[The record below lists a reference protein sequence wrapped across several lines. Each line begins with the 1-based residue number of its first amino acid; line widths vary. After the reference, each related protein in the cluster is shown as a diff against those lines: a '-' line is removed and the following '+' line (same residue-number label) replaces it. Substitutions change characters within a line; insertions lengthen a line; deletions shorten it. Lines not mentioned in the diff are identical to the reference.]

1 MANVVID
8 YRSFL
13 LYDVLSVYRWNGIDT
28 NKDRDQ
34 TSSILGNDGIIAF
47 SEKVKAA
54 LESGAFPAPSG
65 KAVDDFESKS
75 TLQQTLWGTAAGG
88 ALRRSLSDETS
99 KGYYGHEDYSEY
111 GEYGYE
117 YDGGDD
123 DIEPTA
129 SPTPSPTTTSPTPAP
144 TPSPTTASPTPAPT
158 PAPTPGPT
166 EAPEVA
172 NLIGV
177 ATAAGAIRNAR
188 VFMDFSGFRRSAP
201 VQQPG
206 HHIKT
211 SMGGIFA
218 VNVTKGQNGDL
229 TVFPGGEDS
238 FTGLVVPFALKM
250 PLATQLL
257 EDPKGRHVVV
267 SPISTLAFY
276 TRMYVVASIDNL
288 LDRVRIALD
297 LKGLPAGLNKELAY
311 YDPLTQAGAAAFK
324 NDTEELKI
332 AVGNAV
338 ANFNL
343 MSVVSS
349 TASLYSGACLVD
361 KDVAG
366 EWAFQA
372 MAEAGTR
379 HKKKLELSNEVF
391 VRDLMTSDTL
401 AAFCSGA
408 LASGSGSR
416 KLLATDFATIK
427 AQLVEDAASVAK
439 ATVELNAHLDEAI
452 KSAPPSR
459 EYLETTFEL
468 VAIHSIVSQTSL
480 ADQTELLAKG
490 QVKNEQFENFYT
502 GEALTDKLDETEVPE
517 SVQKIIELSVATM
530 LNETLPVPVED
541 DGNRFTAAE
550 IVGMVVGPLLFIAII
565 VTGAVLVLLF
575 INHRKQR
582 VQAFGSEQ
590 VDTEEGLIST
600 AEKDGSVHDS
610 QAPESPTSKADE
622 SAYYTMPAPA
632 PLPAKKDMLAPSA
645 KPSAETGLDLV
656 AEAKKVQEEK
666 ARQEFEAILKVQQ
679 EQIMSNKL
687 AKEASGSTPADIPP
701 PPPAISIPAPN
712 QEELSL
718 ASKPEGL
725 PDFPEYPKEPV
736 GTAEPESAQ
745 PPAPP
750 AASPVELEK
759 NPLESPKSPG
769 ADEDKPL
776 LPGQQGDDN
785 EASEDA
791 TNQET
796 ETTSS

>member
-1 MANVVID
+1 M
-8 YRSFL
+8 F
-13 LYDVLSVYRWNGIDT
+13 VLTVYRWNGIDV
-28 NKDRDQ
+28 NKEKDQ
-34 TSSILGNDGIIAF
+34 NSSILGNDDISAF
-47 SEKVKAA
+47 SKKVKAA
-54 LESGAFPAPSG
+54 LESGVLPAPG

-75 TLQQTLWGTAAGG
+75 ILQQTLWGTAAGG
-88 ALRRSLSDETS
+88 SLRRSLDET
-99 KGYYGHEDYSEY
+99 KGN
-111 GEYGYE
+111 YGYE
-117 YDGGDD
+117 GYGDYGEFGYEYGDEDD

-129 SPTPSPTTTSPTPAP
+129 SPTPSPTTPSPTAAP
-144 TPSPTTASPTPAPT
+144 TPSPTTSPTSAPTPSPTPGA
-158 PAPTPGPT
+158 T
-166 EAPEVA
+166 EPPEVA
-172 NLIGV
+172 NLSGV

-188 VFMDFSGFRRSAP
+188 VFLDFGGSRRSAP
-201 VQQPG
+201 VHQPG
-206 HHIKT
+206 HHAQT
-211 SMGGIFA
+211 SMGGLFA
-218 VNVTKGQNGDL
+218 VNVTKGRNGDL
-229 TVFPGGEDS
+229 TVFPGGQDS
-238 FTGLVVPFALKM
+238 FTGLVVPFGLKM

-257 EDPKGRHVVV
+257 EDPQGRHVIV

-276 TRMYVVASIDNL
+276 TRMYVITSIENL

-311 YDPLTQAGAAAFK
+311 YDPLTQAGAAAYK
-324 NDTEELKI
+324 NDTEELET

-338 ANFNL
+338 ATFNL

-416 KLLATDFATIK
+416 KLLATDFDTIK

-439 ATVELNAHLDEAI
+439 ATVELNVHLGQAI

-468 VAIHSIVSQTSL
+468 VAIHSIVSQKSL
-480 ADQTELLAKG
+480 AEQTERLARG
-490 QVKNEQFENFYT
+490 EVKNEQFDNFYT
-502 GEALTDKLDETEVPE
+502 GEALNDKLDETEVPE
-517 SVQKIIELSVATM
+517 FVQKVIEQSVSTM
-530 LNETLPVPVED
+530 LNETLPVPIED

-600 AEKDGSVHDS
+600 AEQDGSDHGAE
-610 QAPESPTSKADE
+610 APESPSKADE
-622 SAYYTMPAPA
+622 SAYYKMPAPA

-687 AKEASGSTPADIPP
+687 ANEAAGSTPADIPP
-701 PPPAISIPAPN
+701 PPPAISIPVPN

-725 PDFPEYPKEPV
+725 PDFSEYPKEPV
-736 GTAEPESAQ
+736 SAAEPESAQ

-750 AASPVELEK
+750 AAAPVALEK
-759 NPLESPKSPG
+759 NPLEPPTSPG
-769 ADEDKPL
+769 AGDEAPL
-776 LPGQQGDDN
+776 LPGQGVDT

-791 TNQET
+791 TNQES
-796 ETTSS
+796 EATSS